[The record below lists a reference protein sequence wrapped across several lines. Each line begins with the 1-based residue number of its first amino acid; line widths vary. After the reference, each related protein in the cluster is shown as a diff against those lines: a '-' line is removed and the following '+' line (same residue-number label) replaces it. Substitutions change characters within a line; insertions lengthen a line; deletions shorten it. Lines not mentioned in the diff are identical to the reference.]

1 MNIKWLI
8 GAISVGLFI
17 SCENV
22 KGAQTVSNSYP
33 SVFPDY
39 TFTAI
44 PYNIAPL
51 NFEVKGCTRNTC
63 RFCG

>member
-22 KGAQTVSNSYP
+22 KRHKLSVTVIRLFFLIIRLRLYL
-33 SVFPDY
+33 
-39 TFTAI
+39 I
-44 PYNIAPL
+44 I
-51 NFEVKGCTRNTC
+51 
-63 RFCG
+63 

>member
-22 KGAQTVSNSYP
+22 KEAQTVSN
-33 SVFPDY
+33 
-39 TFTAI
+39 
-44 PYNIAPL
+44 L
-51 NFEVKGCTRNTC
+51 NSAAF
-63 RFCG
+63 

>member
-22 KGAQTVSNSYP
+22 KEAQTVSNSYP

-51 NFEVKGCTRNTC
+51 NFRSEGCTRNTC

>member
-22 KGAQTVSNSYP
+22 KEAQTVSNSFLIIRLRLYL
-33 SVFPDY
+33 
-39 TFTAI
+39 I
-44 PYNIAPL
+44 I
-51 NFEVKGCTRNTC
+51 
-63 RFCG
+63 

>member
-22 KGAQTVSNSYP
+22 KEAQTVSNSYP
-33 SVFPDY
+33 SG
-39 TFTAI
+39 I
-44 PYNIAPL
+44 RL
-51 NFEVKGCTRNTC
+51 LLKGYDINLS
-63 RFCG
+63 RFGLHRMLLTNGLLIG

>member
-22 KGAQTVSNSYP
+22 KEAQTVSNSYP

-44 PYNIAPL
+44 PYNSA
-51 NFEVKGCTRNTC
+51 FKFRSEGCTRNTC

>member
-22 KGAQTVSNSYP
+22 KEAQTVSSSYRL
-33 SVFPDY
+33 FFLIIRLRLY
-39 TFTAI
+39 LI
-44 PYNIAPL
+44 I
-51 NFEVKGCTRNTC
+51 
-63 RFCG
+63 

>member
-22 KGAQTVSNSYP
+22 KEAQTVSNSYP

-44 PYNIAPL
+44 PLSLIHI
-51 NFEVKGCTRNTC
+51 
-63 RFCG
+63 